1 MASDRHRDRR
11 ARALAEPVVSPADLA
26 QQRARLDRARTRVR
40 TGLLRG
46 GLIVLLTSLC
56 GIAAVWLLE
65 LAGADAAVET
75 VLAGVLL
82 VTWMVSGAG
91 ALLALV
97 LLAIAAVT
105 SAGLQVWE
113 QSGNT
118 GNEIGDRERAD
129 V

>member
-1 MASDRHRDRR
+1 M
-11 ARALAEPVVSPADLA
+11 SPADLA

-91 ALLALV
+91 ALLAVV
-97 LLAIAAVT
+97 LLAIAQVT
-105 SAGLQVWE
+105 STGLQAWE

-118 GNEIGDRERAD
+118 GNEIGNRERAD